1 MANTSKLGGRNSN
14 NGSKAYRQRVVV
26 DDGQLVR
33 ANAIIIMNTQS
44 LRAKENTYQSSNN
57 IHAMVSGRV
66 RIKDKRVS
74 VVKRDIFRFLDKF
87 NRNLPIVS
95 EKEIEK
101 DIDNAISKVREE

>member
-14 NGSKAYRQRVVV
+14 NGSKAHRQRVVV
-26 DDGQLVR
+26 DDGQLVN
-33 ANAIIIMNTQS
+33 ANSIIIMNTQS

-57 IHAMVSGRV
+57 IHAKVSGRV

-74 VVKRDIFRFLDKF
+74 VVKQDNFEVLEEVWKG
-87 NRNLPIVS
+87 LPEVS

-101 DIDNAISKVREE
+101 DLDKAISKGREE